1 MGARRFA
8 RRLRTALGGS
18 RRRQYDLVYGL
29 DWSDTTTNNYGFAPS
44 RFASP
49 ERFQLQMYE
58 SLCELLEKNGWNGGG
73 RLLEISCGRGGGLA
87 HVARRLPGIE
97 CIGLDFSRVACAFCG
112 RHYAAHRGL
121 RFAVGDACALPFADD
136 SFDLVVDVEASN
148 RFRNGLPLFREVAR
162 VLRTGGAFLYAD
174 SRLARKVPAVA
185 ATLESVGLF
194 GELHDI
200 TEHVRRSCEEDSER
214 RLRLLRSAVPWPYR
228 VLFASRMKSYAGI
241 PGSRMY
247 EKFRTHRRSYFMGC
261 LRRTVLG

>member
-8 RRLRTALGGS
+8 RRLRIALGGS
-18 RRRQYDLVYGL
+18 RRRQFDLVYGL
-29 DWSDTTTNNYGFAPS
+29 DWADTTTNNYGFAPS

-58 SLCELLEKNGWNGGG
+58 SLCELLEKCGWNGGG

-87 HVARRLPGIE
+87 HVAQRLCGVE

-112 RHYAAHRGL
+112 RHYASHPGL
-121 RFAVGDACALPFADD
+121 RFAAGDACALPFADD
-136 SFDLVVDVEASN
+136 TFDLVVDVEASN
-148 RFRNGLPLFREVAR
+148 RFRSGLPLFREVAR
-162 VLRTGGAFLYAD
+162 VLRSGGGFLYAD
-174 SRLARKVPAVA
+174 SRLTRKVPIVV
-185 ATLESVGLF
+185 ATLESVGLL

-200 TEHVRRSCEEDSER
+200 TEPVRRSCEEDSAR
-214 RLRLLRSAVPWPYR
+214 RLRLLRSVVPWPYR

-247 EKFRTHRRSYFMGC
+247 EKLRTHRRLYFMGC
-261 LRRTVLG
+261 LRRTEQP